1 MGWSPSERSKR
12 AKKCD
17 NPRGFTMKQF
27 CKNENSKSKKGT
39 RNNEGKKLSSPKRDT
54 GKNEDK
60 KLSSPKKK
68 EFLFNKNNPKKSFDV
83 YIDKNP
89 SDTIEMKYTNLNDVK
104 KTIRNLERIYKKGE
118 KPHSRIT
125 KNAMILKVRLRVIN
139 EKTGKGSDRLELAKR
154 YSEFLKERT
163 KTKGD
168 EKRKKLNFKF

>member
-1 MGWSPSERSKR
+1 MTWSPSERTKR
-12 AKKCD
+12 AKNCD
-17 NPRGFTMKQF
+17 NPKGFTMRQF
-27 CKNENSKSKKGT
+27 CKNKNSKSKKGT
-39 RNNEGKKLSSPKRDT
+39 RNNEGR
-54 GKNEDK
+54 

-68 EFLFNKNNPKKSFDV
+68 DFLFNKNNPKKSFDV

-89 SDTIEMKYTNLNDVK
+89 SDTIEMKYTTMSDVK

-139 EKTGKGSDRLELAKR
+139 EKTGKGSDRLALAKR

-163 KTKGD
+163 KVKGD
-168 EKRKKLNFKF
+168 EKRMKMKFKI